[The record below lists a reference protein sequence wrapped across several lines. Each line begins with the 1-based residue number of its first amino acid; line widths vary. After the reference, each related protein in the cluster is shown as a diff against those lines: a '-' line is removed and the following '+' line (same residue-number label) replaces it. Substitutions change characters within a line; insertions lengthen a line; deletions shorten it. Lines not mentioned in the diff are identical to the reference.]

1 MQFWFTKIKEFDESH
16 SAPIFKTCL
25 GGKGDQLLSLAADE
39 TISIWKLFEPAQQK
53 QMTKGFGCTDPIR

>member
-39 TISIWKLFEPAQQK
+39 TISIWKLF
-53 QMTKGFGCTDPIR
+53 